1 MVSPAVL
8 SDHGIRSDAR
18 REDFNPND
26 SPRRAAGLPLFLARI
41 QLHHS
46 IASLALQGAGR
57 VRWGEAAR
65 CTSPQS
71 PSPVRGEGWG
81 EGRVRDGAVYFS
93 LFRRPKRHNP

>member
-57 VRWGEAAR
+57 VRWGE
-65 CTSPQS
+65 
-71 PSPVRGEGWG
+71 
-81 EGRVRDGAVYFS
+81 GRVRDGAVYFS